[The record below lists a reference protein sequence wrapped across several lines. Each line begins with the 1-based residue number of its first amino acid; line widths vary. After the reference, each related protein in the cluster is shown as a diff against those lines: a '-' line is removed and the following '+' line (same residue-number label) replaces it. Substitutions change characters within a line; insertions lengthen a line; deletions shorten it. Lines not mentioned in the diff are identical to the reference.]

1 MSVAVISLNPD
12 LRRLQDEGYELEVC
26 DGYALVHN
34 VPYLD
39 ASRTVQYGVL
49 VSPLTMSGD
58 RVCYQKNACK
68 HIMNFCGSMPY
79 RNTGEPLKEILL
91 DYNTCVVS
99 GVSTNIRFSSK
110 PHGDYNDYY
119 EKFTGYIRILSA
131 EAQAVDPN
139 VTAATFKR
147 VVSSEDSVL
156 CYADTNASRA
166 DITGFT
172 GGFKKQKVGIVG
184 LGGTGSY
191 ILDQVA
197 KTPVAEIH
205 LYDGDVFCQHNAFRA
220 PGAPHKELF
229 EQQPMKVDY
238 FRDVYSQMHRHI
250 FAHGYNLEEEN
261 LSELQNLNFVFL
273 AMDSGPSK
281 RVIVDFLSKNHI
293 SFVDTGIDVR
303 KTPKSLI
310 GIVRSTQ
317 SVDGDLHAIE
327 ENVSFEQADKDL
339 YASNIQLADLNALA
353 ALRAVIQWKHYSGF
367 YSDST
372 DSENCIFSTD
382 IGEVS

>member
-1 MSVAVISLNPD
+1 MSVAAISLNPD

-39 ASRTVQYGVL
+39 ASRKVQYGIL
-49 VSPLTMSGD
+49 VSPLTMRGD
-58 RVCYQKNACK
+58 QVYYQKNACK

-91 DYNTCVVS
+91 DQNTCIVS
-99 GVSTNIRFSSK
+99 GVTTNMRFSSK

-119 EKFTGYIRILSA
+119 EKFIGYIRILSA

-139 VTAATFKR
+139 ATAATFR
-147 VVSSEDSVL
+147 RIVPSEDGVFN
-156 CYADTNASRA
+156 YADTNASRA
-166 DITGFT
+166 DIVGFSDV
-172 GGFKKQKVGIVG
+172 FRQQKIGIIG

-220 PGAPHKELF
+220 PGAPPKELF
-229 EQQPMKVDY
+229 TLQPMKVDY
-238 FRDVYSQMHRHI
+238 FKGIYSHMHHHI
-250 FAHGYNLEEEN
+250 IAHCYNLEEEN
-261 LSELQNLNFVFL
+261 LLELQTLDFVFL

-281 RVIVDFLSKNHI
+281 RTIVDFLSKQHI
-293 SFVDTGIDVR
+293 SFVDTGIDIQ
-303 KTPKSLI
+303 KTEKSLI
-310 GIVRSTQ
+310 GIVRSTR
-317 SVDGDLHAIE
+317 STCGNLHAIE
-327 ENVSFEQADKDL
+327 ENVSFEPANKNL
-339 YASNIQLADLNALA
+339 YASNTQVADLNAIA
-353 ALRAVIQWKHYSGF
+353 ALRAIIQWKQYSGF
-367 YSDST
+367 YSDSAES
-372 DSENCIFSTD
+372 DNCIFSTD

>member
-1 MSVAVISLNPD
+1 MSAAVISLNPD
-12 LRRLQDEGYELEVC
+12 LRRLQDEGYELDVC

-91 DYNTCVVS
+91 DHNTCVVS
-99 GVSTNIRFSSK
+99 GVSTNMRFSSK

-147 VVSSEDSVL
+147 IVSSEDSVF

-172 GGFKKQKVGIVG
+172 DGFKKQKVGIVG

-220 PGAPHKELF
+220 PGAPPKELF
-229 EQQPMKVDY
+229 LQQPMKVDY
-238 FRDVYSQMHRHI
+238 FKEIYSHMHCHI

-261 LSELQNLNFVFL
+261 LSELQTLNFVFL

-281 RVIVDFLSKNHI
+281 RVIVDWGRTFHLCRYGYRQNQRRNQPSCLSLRPSLSPLIQPPFCLCSTFLLLSYQ
-293 SFVDTGIDVR
+293 
-303 KTPKSLI
+303 PSLGKPVETNI
-310 GIVRSTQ
+310 LFFDFLPSCGLLGNQKI
-317 SVDGDLHAIE
+317 H
-327 ENVSFEQADKDL
+327 L
-339 YASNIQLADLNALA
+339 Y
-353 ALRAVIQWKHYSGF
+353 K
-367 YSDST
+367 
-372 DSENCIFSTD
+372 E
-382 IGEVS
+382 